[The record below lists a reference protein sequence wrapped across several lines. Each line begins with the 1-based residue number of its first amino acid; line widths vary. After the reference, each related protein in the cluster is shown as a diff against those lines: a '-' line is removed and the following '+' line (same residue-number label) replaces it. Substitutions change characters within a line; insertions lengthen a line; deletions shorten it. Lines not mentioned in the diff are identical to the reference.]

1 MCWQMIVPQGLLR
14 PQGHAAP
21 QVVALPLGQ
30 MTGAP
35 SAQATMSQACV
46 PAPPAEQNTTHDAP
60 GLHVVWQGEEAQ
72 VNVHVLSSPQTHW
85 PLAQVPEQSLCAAQ
99 VTWQGGD

>member
-1 MCWQMIVPQGLLR
+1 MIVPQGLLR

-21 QVVALPLGQ
+21 QVVALLLGQ

-35 SAQATMSQACV
+35 SPQATMSQACV

-60 GLHVVWQGEEAQ
+60 GLQVV
-72 VNVHVLSSPQTHW
+72 
-85 PLAQVPEQSLCAAQ
+85 
-99 VTWQGGD
+99 